1 MEDSERIFTE
11 LIRSIEKKRSEV
23 TELIRAQEEAELS
36 GAEELLEQLEQE
48 IADLKRRDTELEQLS
63 HTEDHIHFLQVT
75 STVWYTERPEKRCVV
90 FRSARTAALFKVERG
105 NANKKLTSTLLFSV

>member
-1 MEDSERIFTE
+1 MEDTERIWTE
-11 LIRSIEKKRSEV
+11 LICSIEKKRSEL

-75 STVWYTERPEKRCVV
+75 ITDLQRNLFIIK
-90 FRSARTAALFKVERG
+90 FIKLLSAKVHEDS
-105 NANKKLTSTLLFSV
+105 NKQSSL

>member
-36 GAEELLEQLEQE
+36 GAEELLEKLEQE
-48 IADLKRRDTELEQLS
+48 MADLKRRHTELEQLS

-75 STVWYTERPEKRCVV
+75 ITDLQRNL
-90 FRSARTAALFKVERG
+90 FLIQLLNLLSAKVH
-105 NANKKLTSTLLFSV
+105 